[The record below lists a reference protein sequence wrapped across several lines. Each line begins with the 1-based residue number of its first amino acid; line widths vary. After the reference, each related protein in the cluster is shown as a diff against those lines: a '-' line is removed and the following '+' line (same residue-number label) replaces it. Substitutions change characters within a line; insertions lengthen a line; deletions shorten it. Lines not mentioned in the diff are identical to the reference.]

1 MRTLLLL
8 RHAKSDYPPG
18 VADRERPLSARGERD
33 AAAAAQW
40 LRAAF
45 PVIDEAVVSP
55 ATRALQTWSSVE
67 MAVGVLSMRIDPRVY
82 DDWGAHLL
90 TVVEGLSAAS
100 RTALIIGHN
109 PGIEELALELSGSA
123 PSEARARL
131 LDKYPTCGIAVIR
144 FPGEWSDQSSA
155 ELVMFSVPRGS
166 A

>member
-18 VADRERPLSARGERD
+18 VADRDRPLSARGERD

-55 ATRALQTWSSVE
+55 AARALQTWASLEPVVSVPSVRVD
-67 MAVGVLSMRIDPRVY
+67 ARVY
-82 DDWGAHLL
+82 DDWGAELSA
-90 TVVEGLSAAS
+90 VVEGLSAAS

-109 PGIEELALELSGSA
+109 PGIEELALRLSRDA
-123 PSEARARL
+123 PSYPRSRL
-131 LDKYPTCGIAVIR
+131 LEKYPTCGIAVVR
-144 FPGEWSDQSSA
+144 FPGEWPDQISA
-155 ELVMFSVPRGS
+155 ELVVFAVPRGS

>member
-1 MRTLLLL
+1 MHTLLLL

>member
-18 VADRERPLSARGERD
+18 VADRDRPLSARGERD

-40 LRAAF
+40 LRAGF
-45 PVIDEAVVSP
+45 PVIDETVVSP
-55 ATRALQTWSSVE
+55 AARALQTWSSVE
-67 MAVGVLSMRIDPRVY
+67 LAVSVRSMRIDPRVY
-82 DDWGAHLL
+82 DDWGAELMA
-90 TVVEGLSAAS
+90 VVEGLSAGS

-109 PGIEELALELSGSA
+109 PGMEELALQLSGSA
-123 PSEARARL
+123 TSYARSRL

-144 FPGEWSDQSSA
+144 FSGEWADQPSA